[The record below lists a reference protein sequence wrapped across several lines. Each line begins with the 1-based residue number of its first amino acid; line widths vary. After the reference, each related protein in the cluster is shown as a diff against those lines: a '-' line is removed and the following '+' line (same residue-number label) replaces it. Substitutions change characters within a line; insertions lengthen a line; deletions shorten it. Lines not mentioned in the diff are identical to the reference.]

1 MVYSTVK
8 IILGIC
14 SNLDEPQKYHLE
26 GKKSQPAEEYRN
38 YSIYVINRHSQLN
51 NMLFR
56 NINTDGK
63 HKIHEHGYSDDRRR
77 RKRMGIGARHSGDL
91 NKVWDYF

>member
-14 SNLDEPQKYHLE
+14 SNFDEPQKYHLE

-38 YSIYVINRHSQLN
+38 FSIYVINRHSQLN

-63 HKIHEHGYSDDRRR
+63 HKIHE
-77 RKRMGIGARHSGDL
+77 RKKREENGDWGEGLRDL